1 MLIITLTIII
11 IIVNNAHKRIISIM
25 FIVNWILY

>member
-1 MLIITLTIII
+1 MLIITFTI
-11 IIVNNAHKRIISIM
+11 IIVNNAHKRIIIIM